1 MSYLTFEEYK
11 KLRFNKIQDKNKFDE
26 LEPYAEQHIDRLT
39 SDYYLINKL
48 ELDTNSYRVL
58 KFKTAMAI
66 QTEYLYSIGG
76 KTSLQ
81 ELLSSSPSSVS
92 VGRMRIESGS
102 TNAATVGRTMVATE
116 AYNELIYTGLLYKGV
131 DYR

>member
-1 MSYLTFEEYK
+1 MSYLTHDEYLK
-11 KLRFNKIQDKNKFDE
+11 SGFNKVSVLEFDD
-26 LEPYAEQHIDRLT
+26 LEKCAARQLNRVTGDFYMRHSLAD
-39 SDYYLINKL
+39 
-48 ELDTNSYRVL
+48 DTFKYRVD
-58 KFKTAMAI
+58 KFKIAMAVQI
-66 QTEYLYSIGG
+66 EYLKSVGV
-76 KTSLQ
+76 TSLSD
-81 ELLSSSPSSVS
+81 LLNASPSSVS

>member
-1 MSYLTFEEYK
+1 MYLTLQEYEKLGFSTIDNEE
-11 KLRFNKIQDKNKFDE
+11 LFG
-26 LEPYAEQHIDRLT
+26 
-39 SDYYLINKL
+39 KL
-48 ELDTNSYRVL
+48 ESYAARQLNRVTGDFYMKHSLAEDTFKYRVD
-58 KFKTAMAI
+58 KFKIAMAVQI
-66 QTEYLYSIGG
+66 DYL
-76 KTSLQ
+76 KTAGVNSLA
-81 ELLSSSPSSVS
+81 EALSSSPASVS

>member
-1 MSYLTFEEYK
+1 MGYLTHEEYK
-11 KLRFNKIQDKNKFDE
+11 ELGFSKVSDEKVFDE
-26 LEPYAEQHIDRLT
+26 LEQYAERQLNRVTGDFYMKNSL
-39 SDYYLINKL
+39 SD
-48 ELDTNSYRVL
+48 DTFKYRVD
-58 KFKTAMAI
+58 KFKIAMAVQI
-66 QTEYLYSIGG
+66 EYLKSVGV
-76 KTSLQ
+76 TSLSD
-81 ELLSSSPSSVS
+81 LLNTSPSSVS

>member
-1 MSYLTFEEYK
+1 MYLTYEEYK
-11 KLRFNKIQDKNKFDE
+11 GLGFNKVLDEKTFSE
-26 LEPYAEQHIDRLT
+26 LETYAERQLNRVTGDFYMKNSL
-39 SDYYLINKL
+39 SQ
-48 ELDTNSYRVL
+48 DTFKYRVD
-58 KFKTAMAI
+58 KFKVAMAVQI
-66 QTEYLYSIGG
+66 EYLNSAGV
-76 KTSLQ
+76 TSLA
-81 ELLSSSPSSVS
+81 EVLSGSPSSVS

>member
-1 MSYLTFEEYK
+1 MSYLTHEEYK
-11 KLRFNKIQDKNKFDE
+11 ELGFSKVSDEKVFDE
-26 LEPYAEQHIDRLT
+26 LEQYAERQLNRVTGDFYMKNSL
-39 SDYYLINKL
+39 SD
-48 ELDTNSYRVL
+48 DTFKYRVD
-58 KFKTAMAI
+58 KFKIAMAVQI
-66 QTEYLYSIGG
+66 EYLKSVGVA
-76 KTSLQ
+76 SLSD
-81 ELLSSSPSSVS
+81 LLNASPASVS

>member
-1 MSYLTFEEYK
+1 MSYLTHDEYK
-11 KLRFNKIQDKNKFDE
+11 ELGFSKVSDEKVFDE
-26 LEPYAEQHIDRLT
+26 LEQYAERQLNRVTGDFYMKNSL
-39 SDYYLINKL
+39 SD
-48 ELDTNSYRVL
+48 DTFKYRVD
-58 KFKTAMAI
+58 KFKIAMAVQI
-66 QTEYLYSIGG
+66 EYLNSVGV
-76 KTSLQ
+76 TSLS
-81 ELLSSSPSSVS
+81 EILSASPASVS

>member
-1 MSYLTFEEYK
+1 MSYLTHEEYK
-11 KLRFNKIQDKNKFDE
+11 ELGFSKVSEEKVFNE
-26 LEPYAEQHIDRLT
+26 LEPYAERQLNRVTGDFYMKHSLAG
-39 SDYYLINKL
+39 
-48 ELDTNSYRVL
+48 DTFEYRVN
-58 KFKTAMAI
+58 KFKIAMAVQI
-66 QTEYLYSIGG
+66 EYLNSVGV
-76 KTSLQ
+76 TSLSDI
-81 ELLSSSPSSVS
+81 LRGSPASVS